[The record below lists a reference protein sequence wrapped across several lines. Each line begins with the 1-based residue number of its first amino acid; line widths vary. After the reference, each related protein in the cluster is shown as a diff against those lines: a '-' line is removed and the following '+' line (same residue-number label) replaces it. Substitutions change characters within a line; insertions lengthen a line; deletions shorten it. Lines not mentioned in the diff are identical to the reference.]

1 MKKRIVV
8 VECMSTGVNYIED
21 IIKRGY
27 EPIVVEGCYV
37 APGDDAKYFRAERAQ
52 IRAKFLK
59 NIPVIDENPNY
70 DEVLRQVKEF
80 DPIHIIAGSEFGV
93 PYTVRLAHDLGLPG
107 NPIESLEAMTQKDA
121 MHEALKKAGVRHI
134 RGKVIRSLEEAEKCY
149 DEFGEKGVVV
159 KLTRSAATL
168 GLSLCDNREEMRAAV
183 KKALATPI
191 TAVGE
196 KCEILLQERIRGKEY
211 IVNTVSCNGEHRLVS
226 MWVYDKIPL
235 PNGTNA
241 YNYAENI
248 TELGVGHSRLV
259 RYAYDTLNAIGIKYG
274 PVHGEYMID
283 EKGPVLIEVNC
294 RPMGGGLPRKFL
306 DLMWGQHETDSALNA
321 YIDPERFKLKK
332 RTPYRALRK
341 GAIKV
346 FILPQTVKVD
356 SAPILQI
363 TRQLRSFYSAAFGS
377 IGRENLILPE
387 TTNLETS
394 GGYLYLLHEDEQT
407 VQEDLK
413 LMHLLEMN
421 FSQTL
426 FNDSDKMPMQPK
438 GNINIESL
446 IKKMNLRGSILVF
459 SDTLQG
465 KIEGAMLTD
474 GEGLETAYDGFD
486 YGILD
491 LRAPESFADIESAIQ
506 EIFKFFRKIKQGGQ
520 IIIPETTY
528 RHLPYDMDGMEILA
542 KTAGLTIEAP
552 ESAAEAMTLSVPA
565 SGR

>member
-1 MKKRIVV
+1 MKKKIVV
-8 VECMSTGVNYIED
+8 VECISTGVNYIED
-21 IIKRGY
+21 IIKQGY
-27 EPIVVEGCYV
+27 EPVVLEGHHIGPEEDV
-37 APGDDAKYFRAERAQ
+37 KLIRKERDR
-52 IRAKFLK
+52 IRAKFLQ

-80 DPIHIIAGSEFGV
+80 DPVHIIAGSEFGV
-93 PYTVRLAHDLGLPG
+93 PYAVRLAHDLGLPG
-107 NPIESLEAMTQKDA
+107 NPIESLDAMTQKDA
-121 MHEALKKAGVRHI
+121 MHEALKQAGVRHI
-134 RGKVIRSLEEAEKCY
+134 RGKVIRSLEEAESCY

-159 KLTRSAATL
+159 KLTRGAGTQ
-168 GLSLCDNREEMRAAV
+168 GLSLCDNREEMREAV
-183 KKALATPI
+183 KKALATPL

-196 KCEILLQERIRGKEY
+196 KCEILLQERIHGKEY

-248 TELGVGHSRLV
+248 TELGVGHSRLI

-294 RPMGGGLPRKFL
+294 RPMGAGLPREFL

-321 YIDPERFKLKK
+321 YIDPERFMLKK
-332 RTPYRALRK
+332 RVPYRALRK
-341 GAIKV
+341 GAIKI
-346 FILPQTVKVD
+346 FILPHEIKAD

-363 TRQLRSFYSAAFGS
+363 TRQLKSYYSAIFGS

-387 TTNLETS
+387 TSNLETS

-407 VQEDLK
+407 VHEDLK

-426 FNDSDKMPMQPK
+426 FHDNDKMPLKPK

-446 IKKMNLRGSILVF
+446 IKKMKLRGSVLVF

-465 KIEGAMLTD
+465 QIESAILTD
-474 GEGLETAYDGFD
+474 AQGLETAYDGFD

-491 LRAPESFADIESAIQ
+491 LRDPESFADMESAIQ

-542 KTAGLTIEAP
+542 KTAGLVIEAP
-552 ESAAEAMTLSVPA
+552 ESAAEAMTVSVPV
-565 SGR
+565 SRR